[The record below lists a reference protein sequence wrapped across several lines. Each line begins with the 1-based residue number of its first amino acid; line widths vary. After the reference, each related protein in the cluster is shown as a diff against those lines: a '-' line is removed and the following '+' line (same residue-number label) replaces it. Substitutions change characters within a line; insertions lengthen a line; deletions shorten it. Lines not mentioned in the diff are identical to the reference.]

1 MSILHVLGDTIF
13 MYVSYWRR
21 DRYFTCTLSSKP
33 RECLSACSAKEVPSF
48 LSYFKTLSI
57 GPVPGIEPATFCFAV
72 TCSTNRANTV
82 AVKIW
87 TTFSNLNVTGLT
99 PVGSIPVHFSSEMP
113 LSFLIRLKTENKN
126 ILVMYSPGLPIR
138 FLSLHIVPAV
148 GRMLVTWT

>member
-13 MYVSYWRR
+13 MYISYWRR

-72 TCSTNRANTV
+72 TCSTNWANTV

-87 TTFSNLNVTGLT
+87 TARFSNLNDTGLT
-99 PVGSIPVHFSSEMP
+99 PVGSMPVDF
-113 LSFLIRLKTENKN
+113 FFRNTFVFFNQVKN
-126 ILVMYSPGLPIR
+126 R
-138 FLSLHIVPAV
+138 K
-148 GRMLVTWT
+148 